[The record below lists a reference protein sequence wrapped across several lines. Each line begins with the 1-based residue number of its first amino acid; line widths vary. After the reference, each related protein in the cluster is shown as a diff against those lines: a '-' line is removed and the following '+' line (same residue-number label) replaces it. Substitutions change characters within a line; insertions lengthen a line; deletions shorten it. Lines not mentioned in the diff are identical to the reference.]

1 MRDGDVQERR
11 RHSITVGPLVT
22 PDWLAARLGDPR
34 TVVVDVRW
42 YLQGQRGVDEYR
54 AGHLPGA
61 HFLDVD
67 GDLSSSPSP
76 ARPGRH
82 PLPSLDAFAAALS
95 RIGVRED
102 SIVVAYDDVGGA
114 QAARLWWL
122 LRYFGHDVGRVLD
135 GGIQAWRESG
145 GALETAAPM
154 IAAAAPLALAPHP
167 EMIVDKARVRALS
180 EHGEGLL
187 LDARAAERYEGKV
200 EPVDARPG
208 HIPGAK
214 SAPFAANL
222 TRPSGT
228 FRPPDE
234 LARHYGALGA
244 DAKTPIVA
252 YCGSGV
258 TACHDLLA
266 LSVAGHGDA
275 LLYEGSWSE
284 WAGDATLPAARGP
297 GT

>member
-1 MRDGDVQERR
+1 M
-11 RHSITVGPLVT
+11 GPLVT
-22 PDWLAARLGDPR
+22 VDWLAARIGDPR
-34 TVVVDVRW
+34 TVVADVRW
-42 YLQGQRGVDEYR
+42 YLQGKRGIDEYR

-67 GDLSSSPSP
+67 GDLSSAPGSG
-76 ARPGRH
+76 RPGRH
-82 PLPSLDAFAAALS
+82 PLPSVERFRDALA
-95 RIGVRED
+95 RIGVRKD
-102 SIVVAYDDVGGA
+102 SVVVAYDDAGGA

-122 LRYFGHDVGRVLD
+122 LKYFGHDIGHVLD
-135 GGIQAWRESG
+135 GGIQAWIASG
-145 GALETAAPM
+145 GALETTTPDPVNAPSLELG
-154 IAAAAPLALAPHP
+154 ARA
-167 EMIVDKARVRALS
+167 EMVVDKAQVRAMV
-180 EHGEGLL
+180 EGGRGLI

-222 TRPSGT
+222 TRPGGP
-228 FRPPDE
+228 FRAREE
-234 LARHYGALGA
+234 LERDYRALGVGA
-244 DAKTPIVA
+244 QSPVVA

-266 LSVAGHGDA
+266 LAVAGFDDA

-284 WAGDATLPAARGP
+284 WAGDPTLRAALGKD
-297 GT
+297 